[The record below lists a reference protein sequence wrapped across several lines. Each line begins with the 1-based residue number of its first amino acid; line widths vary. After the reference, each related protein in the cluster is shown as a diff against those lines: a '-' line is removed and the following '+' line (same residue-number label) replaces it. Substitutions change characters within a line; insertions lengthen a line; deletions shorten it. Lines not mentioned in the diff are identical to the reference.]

1 MHPDLLARWLP
12 NQRWFGG
19 KGREFAIVDQQRIGT
34 IPNVGQEWPGP
45 EVAVWLVTLEYAE
58 GDRASYQVPVERR
71 DHAVDHL
78 SHALIGEDEGG
89 FHYDALHDKEIT
101 GRWLR
106 AMADDAEYDGLR
118 FRHEPVST
126 PFPLDEPSIVVGTE
140 QSNTSLIFGDAL
152 ILKVFRKVS
161 PGLNPDIEVH
171 SALAAIGNE
180 DVAPLLGWLEGTWR
194 VPDSASEEGAA
205 DVSVSLAML
214 QTYLRSA
221 TGGWELALAS
231 VRDLYAEGDLHAD
244 EVGGDFAAEAHRLGA
259 TTAEVHADLARTL
272 PTGTAGPQQCDELAQ
287 AMRRRFET
295 AVAVV
300 PELAEFR
307 AALGPVYDELAALT
321 EPVPVQ
327 RIHGDFHLGQVMRTL
342 EGWRLLDFEGEP
354 ARPLDE
360 RRSLASP
367 LRDVAGMMRSF
378 DYAARHLLVGRTN
391 AQQLQHRADE
401 WVERNCAAFCDGY
414 AEGSGHDPRDSK
426 TLLRAFETDKVFYE
440 VLYEARHR
448 PAWIPI
454 PMAAVRRLAGE

>member
-1 MHPDLLARWLP
+1 VHPDLITQWLP
-12 NQRWFGG
+12 NHCWFGG
-19 KGREFAIVDQQRIGT
+19 KGREFAIVDQQRIGV

-45 EVAVWLVTLEYAE
+45 EVAVWLVTLEYVE
-58 GDRASYQVPVERR
+58 GDRATYQIAVERR
-71 DHAVDHL
+71 DNAVDHL
-78 SHALIGEDEGG
+78 SHALIGEDDG
-89 FHYDALHDKEIT
+89 FHYDALHDKEVT
-101 GRWLR
+101 SRWLR
-106 AMADDAEYDGLR
+106 AIADDAVYDGLK

-126 PFPLDEPSIVVGTE
+126 PFPLDEPSIVVRAE

-171 SALAAIGNE
+171 SALATIGNE

-194 VPDSASEEGAA
+194 VPESREAAGEE
-205 DVSVSLAML
+205 VSVSLAML

-272 PTGTAGPQQCDELAQ
+272 PTGVAGPQEFDELAQ
-287 AMRRRFET
+287 EMRRRFED

-307 AALGPVYDELAALT
+307 TALGPVYDELAALT

-327 RIHGDFHLGQVMRTL
+327 RIHGDFHLGQTMRTL

-354 ARPLDE
+354 ARPLAE

-391 AQQLQHRADE
+391 AQQLQHRAEE

-448 PAWIPI
+448 PTWIPI
-454 PMAAVRRLAGE
+454 PLAAVRRLAGE